1 MRKMASWR
9 RPIQSILWAFPLFLA
24 VLACNLE
31 LPDFRINQN
40 EATGTNPVVNTLTPS
55 SGVTPTAGDSGAACL
70 PGTWQIDHE
79 SMIEYMGDTMAGV
92 GETGYTPL
100 SSEGKLVLQIES
112 RKITLVAEDFKVNVG
127 VKVGGDPDA
136 ASNETNVQADVRANY
151 LASDTQI
158 NLTDIS
164 YTVEGILK
172 SDNRLYNMDLEDLLV
187 MENTYGFARDLS
199 LPVESTFFSY
209 TCSGDILSIVVND
222 FASVSFNREQ

>member
-1 MRKMASWR
+1 MKQMISWQK
-9 RPIQSILWAFPLFLA
+9 PIKLISWAFFLFLA

-31 LPDFRINQN
+31 LPDFRIDQNQPTGPN
-40 EATGTNPVVNTLTPS
+40 ATADLLTP
-55 SGVTPTAGDSGAACL
+55 GGAITPTPGDSGAACL

-79 SMIEYMGDTMAGV
+79 SVIEYMGDTMAGV
-92 GETGYTPL
+92 GETAYTPL
-100 SSEGKLVLQIES
+100 SSEGKLELQIES
-112 RKITLVAEDFKVNVG
+112 REITLVAEDFKVNVG
-127 VKVGGDPDA
+127 VKLGGDPDA
-136 ASNETNVQADVRANY
+136 ASNETNVQADASANY

-164 YTVEGILK
+164 YTVEGTLK

-187 MENTYGFARDLS
+187 IANTYGFARDLS